1 MIKGF
6 SKQANRA
13 ITVSLKI
20 AGELG
25 SPSAEPLH
33 LFAAF
38 CETPDCDACAII
50 SRNAKRAVKIRQL
63 LAESF
68 SQGGKMRLF
77 ASDISAELASVLEYS
92 RVCAERLGDGC
103 VGTEQLLCALLMAKN
118 GELSRF
124 LELAEIDEEGM
135 RRDCRE
141 SPNSIRR
148 EAMLAERRTKT
159 KSLEK
164 YTTDLTELALDGK
177 LDPIV
182 GRDGEIARVVTAL
195 TRRKKNN
202 VCLVG
207 EPGVGKTAVAE
218 GLAQLLVSGMC
229 PKELLYKRLLSLE
242 VANMVAG
249 TKYRGDFEERFK
261 TTLSEVIK
269 AGDVILFIDEM
280 HTVMGAGAAEGAID
294 ASNILKPLL
303 SGGELKIIGA
313 TTTAEFN
320 RSVEKDKA
328 FARRFLPIKVEE
340 PSEELT
346 KKIVGCQCALL
357 KKHHELEILPE
368 AVESAIRLSKRYLT
382 ERRFP
387 DKAIDVIDEACAR
400 KHLVISPKGR
410 AEVNAADVARVV
422 SDWTGVPLT
431 AIGERESRRL
441 MTLEETL
448 KKRIIGQDAAVS
460 CVSFAL
466 RRARTG
472 LKEPNKPCG
481 SFIFCGPSGVGKTEV
496 CRALA
501 EEIFGRENALIRIDM
516 SEYMEPSSVSRLI
529 GSPPGYVG
537 HGEGGQ
543 LTDAVRRQ
551 PYSVVLFDEA
561 EKACAPIFNI
571 LLQITEEGSLTD
583 SDGRT
588 VDFSNCIIVLTTNI
602 GAKLIASGTA
612 PIGFGV
618 SGGDYEQLKSLVE
631 EQLKTVFAT
640 ELLNRIDETVVFD
653 RLKSEDIEKITALI
667 LCKLKARAAEIGVR
681 LLITKAAASSIAK
694 EAYSPIY
701 GARPVKRA
709 IAQRLENKLA
719 DLIIEGRLKSGD
731 RVIAYVDEGELLL
744 LVNEDEREET
754 LAV

>member
-1 MIKGF
+1 MIKGL
-6 SKQANRA
+6 SKQANKA
-13 ITVSLKI
+13 VSVALKI

-25 SPSAEPLH
+25 APSAEPLH

-38 CETPDCDACAII
+38 CETADCDAAAII
-50 SRNAKRAVKIRQL
+50 NRNAKRALKARQL
-63 LAESF
+63 LSESF
-68 SQGGKMRLF
+68 SQGGRMRLF
-77 ASDISAELASVLEYS
+77 ASDMSASLVSVLDYA

-103 VGTEQLLCALLMAKN
+103 VGTEQLLCALLMAKDA
-118 GELSRF
+118 ELSRF
-124 LELAEIDEEGM
+124 LKTARIDEEGM

-141 SPNSIRR
+141 SPNSMRR
-148 EAMLAERRTKT
+148 DVMLAERRA
-159 KSLEK
+159 KSKPLEK

-182 GRDGEIARVVTAL
+182 GRDSEIARVVTAL

-229 PKELLYKRLLSLE
+229 PKELLDKRLLSLE

-261 TTLSEVIK
+261 NTLSEVMK

-280 HTVMGAGAAEGAID
+280 HTIMGAGAAEGAID

-320 RSVEKDKA
+320 KSVEKDKA

-346 KKIVGCQCALL
+346 KKIIGCQCALL
-357 KKHHELEILPE
+357 KKHHEVEILPE
-368 AVESAIRLSKRYLT
+368 AVESAVRLSKRYLT

-400 KHLVISPKGR
+400 RHLVISPKGENGIT
-410 AEVNAADVARVV
+410 AEDIAGVI

-431 AIGERESRRL
+431 AIGEHESRRL
-441 MTLEETL
+441 QALEETL
-448 KKRIIGQDAAVS
+448 RERIIGQEMAVAS
-460 CVSFAL
+460 VSAAL

-472 LKEPNKPCG
+472 LKEANKPSG

-496 CRALA
+496 CRVLA
-501 EEIFGRENALIRIDM
+501 ERVFGREDALIRIDM
-516 SEYMEPSSVSRLI
+516 SEYTEPSSVARLI

-543 LTDAVRRQ
+543 LTDAVRKR

-561 EKACAPIFNI
+561 EKACAPIFNL

-583 SDGRT
+583 SDGRA
-588 VDFSNCIIVLTTNI
+588 VDFSNSIVVLTTNI
-602 GAKLIASGTA
+602 GAKLIATGTA
-612 PIGFGV
+612 PIGFGA
-618 SGGDYEQLKSLVE
+618 GGDDYCKLKTLVE
-631 EQLKTVFAT
+631 EQLKTVFST

-653 RLKSEDIEKITALI
+653 RLKKEDVLKITGLI
-667 LCKLKARAAEIGVR
+667 LQKLQNRASELGVR
-681 LLITKAAASSIAK
+681 LLVTKQAVECIAE
-694 EAYSPIY
+694 EAYSPVY
-701 GARPVKRA
+701 GARPIKRA
-709 IAQRLENKLA
+709 VARRLENKLA
-719 DLIIEGRLKSGD
+719 DMIIEGTLKKGD
-731 RVIAYVDEGELLL
+731 KVVADFDGTSLTLF
-744 LVNEDEREET
+744 VNESERERT
-754 LAV
+754 LAI

>member
-1 MIKGF
+1 MIKGL
-6 SKQANRA
+6 SKQANKA
-13 ITVSLKI
+13 VSAALKL

-25 SPSAEPLH
+25 APSAEPLH

-38 CETPDCDACAII
+38 CETADCDAAAII
-50 SRNAKRAVKIRQL
+50 NRNAKRAFKVRQL
-63 LAESF
+63 LSESF
-68 SQGGKMRLF
+68 SHGGRMRLF
-77 ASDISAELASVLEYS
+77 ASDMSASLVSVLDYA

-103 VGTEQLLCALLMAKN
+103 VGTEQLLCALLMAKDA
-118 GELSRF
+118 ELSRF
-124 LELAEIDEEGM
+124 LHLANIDEDGM

-141 SPNSIRR
+141 SPNSMRR
-148 EAMLAERRTKT
+148 DAMLAERRA
-159 KSLEK
+159 KSKPLEK
-164 YTTDLTELALDGK
+164 YTADLTELALDGK

-182 GRDGEIARVVTAL
+182 GRDAEIARVVTAL

-229 PKELLYKRLLSLE
+229 PKELLEKRLLSLE

-261 TTLSEVIK
+261 NTLSEVMK

-280 HTVMGAGAAEGAID
+280 HTIMGAGAAEGAID

-320 RSVEKDKA
+320 KTVEKDKA

-340 PSEELT
+340 PNEELT
-346 KKIVGCQCALL
+346 KKIITCQCALL
-357 KKHHELEILPE
+357 REHHEVDILPE
-368 AVESAIRLSKRYLT
+368 AVESAVRLSKRYLT

-400 KHLVISPKGR
+400 RHLVISPKT
-410 AEVNAADVARVV
+410 ENTISSEDIARVI

-431 AIGERESRRL
+431 AIGEQESRRL
-441 MTLEETL
+441 QALEETL
-448 KKRIIGQDAAVS
+448 RERIIGQEMAVTS
-460 CVSFAL
+460 VSAAL

-472 LKEPNKPCG
+472 LKEANKPSG

-496 CRALA
+496 CRVLA
-501 EEIFGRENALIRIDM
+501 ERVFGREDALIRIDM
-516 SEYMEPSSVSRLI
+516 SEYTEPSSVSRLI

-543 LTDAVRRQ
+543 LTDAVRKR

-561 EKACAPIFNI
+561 EKACAPIFNL

-583 SDGRT
+583 SDGRA
-588 VDFSNCIIVLTTNI
+588 VDFSNSIVVLTTNI

-612 PIGFGV
+612 PIGFGA
-618 SGGDYEQLKSLVE
+618 GGDDYDKLKTLVE
-631 EQLKTVFAT
+631 EQLKTVFST

-653 RLKSEDIEKITALI
+653 RLKKEDILKITGLI
-667 LCKLKARAAEIGVR
+667 LKKLQFRAAELGVR
-681 LLITKAAASSIAK
+681 LMVTKEAARCLAE
-694 EAYSPIY
+694 EAYSPVY
-701 GARPVKRA
+701 GARPIKRA
-709 IAQRLENKLA
+709 VARRLENKLA
-719 DLIIEGRLKSGD
+719 DMIIEGRLKKGD
-731 RVIAYVDEGELLL
+731 RVVADFDGSELSLL
-744 LVNEDEREET
+744 INETEREST